1 MVMAVGPSVLTY
13 MQFHSSID
21 IARLLETV
29 QDLWVGHKTTCAN
42 SINKPFS
49 L

>member
-29 QDLWVGHKTTCAN
+29 QDL
-42 SINKPFS
+42 
-49 L
+49 